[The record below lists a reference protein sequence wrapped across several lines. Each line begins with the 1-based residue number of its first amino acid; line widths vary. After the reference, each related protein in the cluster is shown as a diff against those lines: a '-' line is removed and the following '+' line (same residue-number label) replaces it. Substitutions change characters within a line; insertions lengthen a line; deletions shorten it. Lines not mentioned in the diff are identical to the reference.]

1 MEPLP
6 WSIANR
12 PTNPLRNGY
21 LPDAASANRL
31 ADDQPTLWACVDLQR
46 NAEHIINQ
54 HTSLRTRQAMAL
66 HLIATRLRC
75 SCSDSCIDALRMSTE
90 SMLAEVHHRHSEGL
104 AEDATL
110 PDAHAE
116 RREVAASASAA
127 AKAALSLCKQFL
139 EPLCDDRIQREI
151 VHDF

>member
-6 WSIANR
+6 WSIARR
-12 PTNPLRNGY
+12 PANPLRNGY

-31 ADDQPTLWACVDLQR
+31 ADDQITLWACVDLQR
-46 NAEHIINQ
+46 NAEQIINQ
-54 HTSLRTRQAMAL
+54 HASLRNRQAMAL
-66 HLIATRLRC
+66 HLIAMRLRC
-75 SCSDSCIDALRMSTE
+75 SCSDSCIEALRMSTE

-110 PDAHAE
+110 PDVYAE
-116 RREVAASASAA
+116 RREVAASASAE
-127 AKAALSLCKQFL
+127 AKAALSLCRRFL